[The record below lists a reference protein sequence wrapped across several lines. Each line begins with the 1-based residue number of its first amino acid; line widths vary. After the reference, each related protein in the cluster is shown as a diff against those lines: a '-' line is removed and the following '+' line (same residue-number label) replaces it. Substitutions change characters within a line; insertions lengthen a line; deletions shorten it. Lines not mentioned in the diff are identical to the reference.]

1 MKIALIGYGK
11 MGKMIDECV
20 REKKED
26 EIVLKISKANLQD
39 FTQGNLQKA
48 EVAIEFTAPDSA
60 VNNLLKCLDAGIAV
74 VCGTTGWFEAIEK
87 IKDYAKEKNGAVI
100 YGSNFSPG
108 VNIFFELNRKL
119 AGLMKSHSEY
129 DVHIEEIHHAGKK
142 DAPSGTAISLA
153 NDILKVDTKKSKWNY
168 PPSSDKNFLSI
179 QAERKNSISGI
190 HAVYYRSPNDEISI
204 RHEAFSRRGFAEGAL
219 LAARW
224 IAGKKGIF
232 EFKQIFSE
240 L

>member
-11 MGKMIDECV
+11 MGKMIEECV
-20 REKKED
+20 REKNTD
-26 EIVLKISKANLQD
+26 EIVLKISMPNQQD
-39 FTQGNLQKA
+39 FTVENLQRA
-48 EVAIEFTAPDSA
+48 DVAIEFTTPDSA
-60 VNNLLKCLDAGIAV
+60 VNNILKCIDAEIPV
-74 VCGTTGWFEAIEK
+74 VCGTTGWLADLEK
-87 IKDYAKEKNGAVI
+87 IKNHSAEQKGALI

-108 VNIFFELNRKL
+108 VNIFFELNKKL
-119 AGLMKSHSEY
+119 AALMNSHNEY
-129 DVHIEEIHHAGKK
+129 DMQIQEIHHYGKK

-153 NDILKVDTKKSKWNY
+153 EDILRINSKKIKWVY
-168 PPSSDKNFLSI
+168 PPVRDKNFLSI
-179 QAERKNSISGI
+179 AAERKNTISGI
-190 HAVYYRSPNDEISI
+190 HTVSYLSANDEISI
-204 RHEAFSRRGFAEGAL
+204 RHEAFSRKGFAEGAL